1 MENKP
6 NMTCRVCGKE
16 YFCCADSKKIGS
28 WRTMACSEEHY
39 QEYMKRIENSRKPQ
53 PSVGINDTEKP
64 RKVTKKSE
72 SCKKAASENIDEE

>member
-6 NMTCRVCGKE
+6 NMICRVCGKE

-39 QEYMKRIENSRKPQ
+39 QEYMNRIENSRKPQ
-53 PSVGINDTEKP
+53 STIEINETEKP

-72 SCKKAASENIDEE
+72 SPKKVADEKINEE